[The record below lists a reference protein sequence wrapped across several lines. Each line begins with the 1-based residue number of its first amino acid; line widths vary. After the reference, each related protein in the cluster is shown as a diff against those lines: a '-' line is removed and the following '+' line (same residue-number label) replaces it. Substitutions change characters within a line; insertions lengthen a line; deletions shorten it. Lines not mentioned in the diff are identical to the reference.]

1 MKELVNTRKE
11 FEDIR
16 ATQEYFN
23 IGETCFPPNCLVW
36 AGASILS
43 SLNSEIDKFEITQK
57 DYNEKYN
64 QVSYVR

>member
-43 SLNSEIDKFEITQK
+43 SLNSEIDKFEIT
-57 DYNEKYN
+57 
-64 QVSYVR
+64 